1 MDSASVLS
9 QTNLALLLFKIQI
22 WVNSFIALIF
32 TVHAVRHPSEIY
44 HGEPFPG
51 ECVIDNPFVLNIFF
65 ISNEKTKADC
75 QGEKIHVKY

>member
-32 TVHAVRHPSEIY
+32 TVHVVRHPSEIY
-44 HGEPFPG
+44 HGELFQA
-51 ECVIDNPFVLNIFF
+51 ECVIDNPFLSNIFS
-65 ISNEKTKADC
+65 ISNDKRKPDR
-75 QGEKIHVKY
+75 QGGKVHVKH